1 MTEQTTEHNTDTNTA
16 VVEKF
21 LYALRDKDLD
31 TAGALLDDNLVYEN
45 VGLPTIRGRHRTMKL
60 FAGMQ
65 KPSVGFDVKFHR
77 VAADGDT
84 VLTERTDALIFGR
97 VRLIVLGVRRVRSAR
112 RTDHIVAGLLR
123 HVRYDQGP
131 RARPGRRGGAGSRPE
146 ILESFDSWPTKPARN
161 PTSGSTSSTATAAG
175 CPHR

>member
-1 MTEQTTEHNTDTNTA
+1 MTEQTTELSTDTNAA

-45 VGLPTIRGRHRTMKL
+45 VGLPTIRGRRRTMKL

-65 KPSVGFDVKFHR
+65 KPSMGFDVKFHR
-77 VAADGDT
+77 VAADGNT

-97 VRLIVLGVRRVRSAR
+97 VRLNFWVCGVFEVREGRITLWRDYFDLFDMTKALAR
-112 RTDHIVAGLLR
+112 GLAGA
-123 HVRYDQGP
+123 VV
-131 RARPGRRGGAGSRPE
+131 
-146 ILESFDSWPTKPARN
+146 PALQRKF
-161 PTSGSTSSTATAAG
+161 
-175 CPHR
+175 

>member
-1 MTEQTTEHNTDTNTA
+1 MTEQTTELSTDTNAA

-45 VGLPTIRGRHRTMKL
+45 VGLPTIRGRRRTMKL

-65 KPSVGFDVKFHR
+65 KPSMGFDVKFHR
-77 VAADGDT
+77 VAADGNT

-97 VRLIVLGVRRVRSAR
+97 VRLNFWVCGVFEVREGRITLWRDYFDLFDMTKALVR
-112 RTDHIVAGLLR
+112 GLAGA
-123 HVRYDQGP
+123 VV
-131 RARPGRRGGAGSRPE
+131 
-146 ILESFDSWPTKPARN
+146 PALQRKF
-161 PTSGSTSSTATAAG
+161 
-175 CPHR
+175 

>member
-1 MTEQTTEHNTDTNTA
+1 MTEQTTELSTDTNAA

-45 VGLPTIRGRHRTMKL
+45 VGLPTIRGRRRTMKL

-65 KPSVGFDVKFHR
+65 KPSMGFDVKFHR
-77 VAADGDT
+77 VAAVGHT

-97 VRLIVLGVRRVRSAR
+97 VRLNFWVCGVFEVREGRITLWRDYFDLFDMTKALVR
-112 RTDHIVAGLLR
+112 GLAGAA
-123 HVRYDQGP
+123 V
-131 RARPGRRGGAGSRPE
+131 
-146 ILESFDSWPTKPARN
+146 PALQRKF
-161 PTSGSTSSTATAAG
+161 
-175 CPHR
+175 

>member
-1 MTEQTTEHNTDTNTA
+1 MTEQTTELSTDTNAA

-45 VGLPTIRGRHRTMKL
+45 VGLPTIRGRRRTMKL

-65 KPSVGFDVKFHR
+65 KPSMGFDVKFHR
-77 VAADGDT
+77 VAADGNT

-97 VRLIVLGVRRVRSAR
+97 VRLNFWVCGVFEVREGRIILWRDYFDLFDMTKALAR
-112 RTDHIVAGLLR
+112 GLAGA
-123 HVRYDQGP
+123 VV
-131 RARPGRRGGAGSRPE
+131 
-146 ILESFDSWPTKPARN
+146 PALQRKF
-161 PTSGSTSSTATAAG
+161 
-175 CPHR
+175 

>member
-1 MTEQTTEHNTDTNTA
+1 MTEQTTELSTDTNAA

-45 VGLPTIRGRHRTMKL
+45 VGLPTIRGRRRTMKL

-65 KPSVGFDVKFHR
+65 RPSMGFDVKFHR
-77 VAADGDT
+77 VAADGNT

-97 VRLIVLGVRRVRSAR
+97 VRLNFWVCGVFEVREGRITLWRDYFDLFDMTKALAR
-112 RTDHIVAGLLR
+112 GLAGA
-123 HVRYDQGP
+123 VV
-131 RARPGRRGGAGSRPE
+131 
-146 ILESFDSWPTKPARN
+146 PALQRKF
-161 PTSGSTSSTATAAG
+161 
-175 CPHR
+175 